1 MNNHNELDQIVE
13 SFLSPAPVKKSMGL
27 KELFALF
34 EEVERLNEI
43 QIGGMFPTTPADEKQ
58 YEKEPQA
65 ITDFY
70 EILQKVLG
78 DVINVS
84 SAERA
89 ETKIIKLIDYVKQL
103 KTKRISGEEFSKS
116 FATILFVTSLHK
128 MIENMFPDTPSVA
141 GFSYEKFISFVLSGN
156 TSISNKEDRHPIF
169 DVYLPS
175 TNEYLSLKLKARI
188 ELEGS
193 ISNLYKFFTDTKSY
207 TVINLNSNNEIIDS
221 DGKILSSS
229 KKITYIVSIKQP
241 NEVLYYSYTFGLK
254 EFINMLGKEKIEDYN
269 YQIER
274 PQLIKRLK
282 NEYDN
287 ATRKIISLEA
297 TTPIDQEKINTQKDL
312 QLQILG
318 QMNRV
323 SKEGALQFRF
333 GSTVLNNTEG
343 IEKILKGNIL
353 SISAEDKDKIV
364 ENNQN
369 IFNINIKNIIE
380 QSNLVYY
387 KVNNFLLTQGAET
400 EAKDAYSSV
409 KILETSLLNYLPKRK
424 ENIKPS

>member
-1 MNNHNELDQIVE
+1 
-13 SFLSPAPVKKSMGL
+13 
-27 KELFALF
+27 
-34 EEVERLNEI
+34 
-43 QIGGMFPTTPADEKQ
+43 
-58 YEKEPQA
+58 
-65 ITDFY
+65 
-70 EILQKVLG
+70 
-78 DVINVS
+78 
-84 SAERA
+84 
-89 ETKIIKLIDYVKQL
+89 
-103 KTKRISGEEFSKS
+103 
-116 FATILFVTSLHK
+116 
-128 MIENMFPDTPSVA
+128 
-141 GFSYEKFISFVLSGN
+141 
-156 TSISNKEDRHPIF
+156 
-169 DVYLPS
+169 
-175 TNEYLSLKLKARI
+175 
-188 ELEGS
+188 
-193 ISNLYKFFTDTKSY
+193 
-207 TVINLNSNNEIIDS
+207 
-221 DGKILSSS
+221 
-229 KKITYIVSIKQP
+229 
-241 NEVLYYSYTFGLK
+241 
-254 EFINMLGKEKIEDYN
+254 MLGKEKIEDYN

-274 PQLIKRLK
+274 PQLIKMLK
-282 NEYDN
+282 NGYDN
-287 ATRKIISLEA
+287 ATREIISLEA
-297 TTPIDQEKINTQKDL
+297 TTPRDREAINTKKELAND
-312 QLQILG
+312 IMA

>member
-1 MNNHNELDQIVE
+1 
-13 SFLSPAPVKKSMGL
+13 MGL

-43 QIGGMFPTTPADEKQ
+43 QIGGMFPTTPADQKQ

-141 GFSYEKFISFVLSGN
+141 GFSYEKFVSFVLSGD

-221 DGKILSSS
+221 DGKVLSSS
-229 KKITYIVSIKQP
+229 KKITYIVSIKEP
-241 NEVLYYSYTFGLK
+241 NKVLYYSYTFGLK

-274 PQLIKRLK
+274 PQLIKMLK
-282 NEYDN
+282 NGYDN
-287 ATRKIISLEA
+287 ATREIISLEA
-297 TTPIDQEKINTQKDL
+297 TTPRDREAINTKKELAND
-312 QLQILG
+312 IMA

>member
-1 MNNHNELDQIVE
+1 MNNNKELDQLVE
-13 SFLSPAPVKKSMGL
+13 SFLSPAPVKESMGL

-34 EEVERLNEI
+34 EEVEKLNEI
-43 QIGGMFPTTPADEKQ
+43 QMGSVFPTTPADQKQ
-58 YEKEPQA
+58 YEKESQS

-89 ETKIIKLIDYVKQL
+89 ENKIVKLIEYVTQL

-141 GFSYEKFISFVLSGN
+141 GFSYEKFVSFVLSGD

-193 ISNLYKFFTDTKSY
+193 IANLYKFFTDIKPY

-221 DGKILSSS
+221 DGKVLSSS

-241 NEVLYYSYTFGLK
+241 NKVLYYSYTFGLK
-254 EFINMLGKEKIEDYN
+254 EFINMLGKERIDDYN

-274 PQLIKRLK
+274 PQINAKLKIDYENVSRLI
-282 NEYDN
+282 
-287 ATRKIISLEA
+287 TSLEGA
-297 TTPIDQEKINTQKDL
+297 TPRDREAINTQKELANDIMV
-312 QLQILG
+312 QI
-318 QMNRV
+318 NR
-323 SKEGALQFRF
+323 STKEGALQFRF
-333 GSTVLNNTEG
+333 GSTVLNKTEG
-343 IEKILKGNIL
+343 IEKILKGNVL
-353 SISAEDKDKIV
+353 SISAEDKDTII

-369 IFNINIKNIIE
+369 IFNKNIKNIIE